1 MENLQNVSAHYPY
14 DEIPIFTVMPNHL
27 HTVIVIDGDKM
38 PMGNRRDAARRVYTT
53 NNTRNVPTKWLAVT
67 IGGIKSAVTKF
78 AHENKLDFAWQT
90 RFHDHIIRDAGEMNR
105 IARYI
110 EKNIAQWESDHYC
123 E

>member
-1 MENLQNVSAHYPY
+1 MENCRDAARRVST
-14 DEIPIFTVMPNHL
+14 ESR
-27 HTVIVIDGDKM
+27 IDAVS
-38 PMGNRRDAARRVYTT
+38 RRDAARRVSAT

-90 RFHDHIIRDAGEMNR
+90 RFHDHIIGDSGEMNR
-105 IARYI
+105 IAKYI
-110 EKNIAQWESDHYC
+110 EKNIAQWESDRYC